1 MASQLDIHN
10 YDRRYER
17 VIIALDNP
25 VISRKNKKLILA
37 FDKACVLE
45 SLSKP
50 RRIKIIETL
59 VLVVK
64 NYLKKDL
71 EQATQKD
78 LMQVVATIQGR
89 EDYSPWTKQSYRSIL
104 KKFYKWLKYGD
115 NYQQRHEYPKIVSWI
130 VTNIKSKDKPKIE
143 ASALLAEEEIEKL
156 LKVAVQPRDKAFIS
170 MLYEL
175 GARIGEIGN
184 LRVKDV
190 VKDKYSFIVNLRG
203 KTGQRTPRIVISDPH
218 VTA

>member
-89 EDYSPWTKQSYRSIL
+89 EDYSPWT
-104 KKFYKWLKYGD
+104 
-115 NYQQRHEYPKIVSWI
+115 
-130 VTNIKSKDKPKIE
+130 
-143 ASALLAEEEIEKL
+143 
-156 LKVAVQPRDKAFIS
+156 
-170 MLYEL
+170 
-175 GARIGEIGN
+175 
-184 LRVKDV
+184 DV
-190 VKDKYSFIVNLRG
+190 PPENCTTLN
-203 KTGQRTPRIVISDPH
+203 
-218 VTA
+218 